1 MTWRRC
7 APKGGGGFT
16 VSRLCGSAAR
26 GSLLQEA
33 EIEAGVCALAADG
46 FEPSVDLVVEPL
58 PSVADV
64 VGDPLR
70 TSSNSVRPTFSV
82 AVGDA
87 SVPRASRSEVD
98 RQGRRLASRGSPT
111 RRFSMERKA
120 RPHDPSTTSVA
131 RSMNTSSATT
141 AQTPIRRRRIT
152 PRPSLGMHVLARVDA
167 PLLRPARS
175 SIPTV
180 TRRSRCA
187 PERSRTP
194 TAA

>member
-82 AVGDA
+82 AVGTPLSRGRAAARLTA
-87 SVPRASRSEVD
+87 SGS
-98 RQGRRLASRGSPT
+98 RLASRGSPT
-111 RRFSMERKA
+111 
-120 RPHDPSTTSVA
+120 T
-131 RSMNTSSATT
+131 
-141 AQTPIRRRRIT
+141 
-152 PRPSLGMHVLARVDA
+152 
-167 PLLRPARS
+167 LLYGA
-175 SIPTV
+175 
-180 TRRSRCA
+180 
-187 PERSRTP
+187 
-194 TAA
+194 